1 MHVMEGSMR
10 KTMMAMGLGLAL
22 TVGAAGANAQATT
35 KPDAGRHE
43 GGRGAWQKGKRGG
56 EGFGGRLL
64 KGITLTDAQKAQ
76 LKEKREANAPQQ
88 KAFREQMRTAFG
100 EMRAAREH
108 GDSAAMQSAR
118 SKMEQLRKQG
128 SEVRERQLADL
139 RSILTADQ
147 RAQLD
152 KNLAEAKTRMEQRRA
167 EGGREGRG
175 HRDGGR

>member
-1 MHVMEGSMR
+1 MEGSMR

-35 KPDAGRHE
+35 KPDAARHE

-56 EGFGGRLL
+56 EGFGGGLL

-76 LKEKREANAPQQ
+76 LKEKREANAPEQ
-88 KAFREQMRTAFG
+88 KAFREQMRTTFG
-100 EMRAAREH
+100 EMRAARER
-108 GDSAAMQSAR
+108 GDSAAVQSAR
-118 SKMEQLRKQG
+118 AKMEQLRKQG

-147 RAQLD
+147 RTQLD
-152 KNLAEAKTRMEQRRA
+152 KNLADAKARMEQRRG
-167 EGGREGRG
+167 EGGRG
-175 HRDGGR
+175 HRDSGR